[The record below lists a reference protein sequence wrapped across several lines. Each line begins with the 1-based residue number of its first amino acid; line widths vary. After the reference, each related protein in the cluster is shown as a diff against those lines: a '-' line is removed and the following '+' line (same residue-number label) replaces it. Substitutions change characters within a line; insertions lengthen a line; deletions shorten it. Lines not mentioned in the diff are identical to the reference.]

1 MKYRGIPMGVVN
13 RLARFFPDVA
23 VSRPGFIR
31 GVAYSIFFIVLFM
44 TFLAWRF
51 PSASIVELAGRRLEV
66 TGMSVTA
73 DSARICLPLGVKMSG
88 VTLFQPSPGKNVEI
102 ISAENV
108 EAGVPIFSALTLR
121 KGVYARATA
130 LGGEIGFNLS
140 QELFNRSVTEASVSL
155 DGVNPGLVP
164 ALAQTGLAR
173 FNGSLDGDGSF
184 SFEGADP
191 LKGAGSFRARLP
203 RPGSITL
210 SKALAGDMGD
220 VAVDTVDVEI
230 SFKSGALNLDRLVI
244 KGPQISVSVSG
255 DALLNAN
262 PKFTRLNMKAQ
273 IRLYGKLE
281 ERLQPLLSFFQ
292 KGPDGAT
299 VIKVTGMAGTPV
311 FH

>member
-1 MKYRGIPMGVVN
+1 MKYRGISLGAFN

-31 GVAYSIFFIVLFM
+31 GAAYSIFFIVLFM

-51 PSASIVELAGRRLEV
+51 PSASIVELAGRQLEGM
-66 TGMSVTA
+66 GMSVTA
-73 DSARICLPLGVKMSG
+73 DSARLCFPLGVKMSG
-88 VTLFQPSPGKNVEI
+88 VTLFQPSPGRNVEI

-121 KGVYARATA
+121 KGVYARARA
-130 LGGEIGFNLS
+130 LGGEIGFNVA
-140 QELFNRSVTEASVSL
+140 QKLFSRAVTEADISL
-155 DGVNPGLVP
+155 EGVNPGLIP
-164 ALAQTGLAR
+164 ALAKTGFAK

-191 LKGAGSFRARLP
+191 LKGAGSFKARLP
-203 RPGSITL
+203 RPGSVTM

-230 SFKSGALNLDRLVI
+230 SFKSGALNLDRLLI

-262 PKFTRLNMKAQ
+262 PRFTRLNMKAQ

-281 ERLQPLLSFFQ
+281 ERLQPLLLFFQ
-292 KGPDGAT
+292 KGPDGVT
-299 VIKVTGMAGTPV
+299 SIKITGMAGAPV

>member
-1 MKYRGIPMGVVN
+1 MRYRGFPMGAFE
-13 RLARFFPDVA
+13 RLARFVPDMA
-23 VSRPGFIR
+23 VSRPGYIR
-31 GVAYSIFFIVLFM
+31 GVAYSLFFVVLFM
-44 TFLAWRF
+44 TFLMWRF
-51 PSASIVELAGRRLEV
+51 PSGAIVELAGRGLEGM
-66 TGMSVTA
+66 GMSVAA
-73 DSARICLPLGVKMSG
+73 DSARLCFPIGVKMNG
-88 VTLFQPSPGKNVEI
+88 VTLFQPSLGKNVEI

-121 KGVYARATA
+121 KGVYASLKT
-130 LGGEIGFNLS
+130 LGGEIRFNSS
-140 QELFNRSVTEASVSL
+140 QKIFNRAVTEADISL
-155 DGVNPGLVP
+155 DAVNPGLVP
-164 ALAQTGLAR
+164 ALAATGLVR

-191 LKGAGSFRARLP
+191 LKGSGSFKARLP

-210 SKALAGDMGD
+210 SKTLAGDSGD

-230 SFKSGALNLDRLVI
+230 SFKSGALNLDRLAI

-262 PKFTRLNMKAQ
+262 PRFTRLNMKAQ
-273 IRLYGKLE
+273 VKLYGKLE

-292 KGPDGAT
+292 KGPDGVT
-299 VIKVTGMAGTPV
+299 SIKITGMAGAPV